1 MKKSNLAR
9 VRQCNILAGQNYGA
23 THTIGARQTAIMYDI
38 FRMNQNGIPVKRET
52 LALRHPAHALN
63 GNSFESLRARGL
75 IKGSGGGWTL
85 TAAGLQ
91 VVRSLDK
98 SNAAVG
104 LGFVAVGVPSI
115 R

>member
-9 VRQCNILAGQNYGA
+9 VRQCNILAGQNYGSM
-23 THTIGARQTAIMYDI
+23 HTIGGRQTAIMYDI
-38 FRMNQNGIPVKRET
+38 LRMNQAGMKVTRDT
-52 LALRHPAHALN
+52 LALRHPSHALN

-98 SNAAVG
+98 STAVAG
-104 LGFVAVGVPSI
+104 LGFVAIGVPSI